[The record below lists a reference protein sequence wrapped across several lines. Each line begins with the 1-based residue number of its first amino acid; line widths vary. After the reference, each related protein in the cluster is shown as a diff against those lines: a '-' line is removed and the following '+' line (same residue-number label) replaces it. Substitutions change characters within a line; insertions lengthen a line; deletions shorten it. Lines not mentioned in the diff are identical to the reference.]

1 MYVSVPLPAF
11 GAYGRNIEH
20 MDNVATCSRFL
31 YNHCSAVHQ
40 GQCFM
45 HPLVLLTMVLRLK
58 GIRAALPFRRPN
70 RAYIQLLPNN
80 SASLAP
86 IRSYHRRQGTRVQS
100 TVSPPPSMC
109 TPTLL
114 SMTPPTSSNG
124 AYAHREHSGE
134 ELAVPRCGASRPR
147 CPSHI
152 KCIATCPSSIVR
164 LSWALDQIS
173 IQKATMVSHAFR
185 ALLGL
190 AALTLAATSA
200 GATAISPRVV
210 HERRSTIPHGWSL
223 QRRADPQT
231 VIPLS
236 FALSQ
241 PNIENLE
248 TYLLDIADPAS
259 PNYGKHWSP
268 SRVAETFSP
277 TPETV
282 GTVTAWLSN
291 EAGVDPTRIKLSKDG
306 GYLDLKVTIGEA
318 EAMLATEYY
327 VYEHKD
333 GTEHVACED
342 RYHLPEH
349 VAKHVDTVWPTVHF
363 DVVPL
368 SRRSDAVAP
377 GRSPGQATPSS
388 EKLNNLKS
396 QVCVHCVDAVT
407 SH

>member
-1 MYVSVPLPAF
+1 MRRRPKDIPRDANLDAILSARLLSPLYINRAATHNPA
-11 GAYGRNIEH
+11 IEH
-20 MDNVATCSRFL
+20 LLQVFEFL
-31 YNHCSAVHQ
+31 
-40 GQCFM
+40 
-45 HPLVLLTMVLRLK
+45 
-58 GIRAALPFRRPN
+58 
-70 RAYIQLLPNN
+70 
-80 SASLAP
+80 
-86 IRSYHRRQGTRVQS
+86 S
-100 TVSPPPSMC
+100 T
-109 TPTLL
+109 
-114 SMTPPTSSNG
+114 
-124 AYAHREHSGE
+124 
-134 ELAVPRCGASRPR
+134 
-147 CPSHI
+147 
-152 KCIATCPSSIVR
+152 
-164 LSWALDQIS
+164 
-173 IQKATMVSHAFR
+173 QKATMVSNILR
-185 ALLGL
+185 VLLGL
-190 AALTLAATSA
+190 ATLTLAAISA

-223 QRRADPQT
+223 QRRADPET

-241 PNIENLE
+241 PNIDNLE

-268 SRVAETFSP
+268 SRVAETFRP

-282 GTVTAWLSN
+282 DTVTAWLSN
-291 EAGVDPTRIKLSKDG
+291 EAGVDPTRIRLSKDG

-333 GTEHVACED
+333 GTKHVACED